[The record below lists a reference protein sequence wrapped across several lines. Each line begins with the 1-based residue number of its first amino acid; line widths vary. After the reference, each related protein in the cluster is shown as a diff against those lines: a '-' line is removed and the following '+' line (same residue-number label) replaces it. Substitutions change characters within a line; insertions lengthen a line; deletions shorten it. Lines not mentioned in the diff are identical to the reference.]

1 MTDLLH
7 IRVARQRKAEAT
19 RHAYVAHRDRVLHQ
33 IYLGYV
39 LLERVRL
46 RRSVPSLTRA
56 HTRPNCRFA
65 LLSGSALM
73 SVVIWAGLRWWA
85 ARKREQRRV
94 RLVSYE
100 ELEEMDLYGTGPLA
114 AEGIGP
120 GLKLGEDDD
129 GEGEG
134 RQGDRLPAYGE

>member
-1 MTDLLH
+1 MIIL
-7 IRVARQRKAEAT
+7 A
-19 RHAYVAHRDRVLHQ
+19 
-33 IYLGYV
+33 
-39 LLERVRL
+39 
-46 RRSVPSLTRA
+46 
-56 HTRPNCRFA
+56 
-65 LLSGSALM
+65 
-73 SVVIWAGLRWWA
+73 IWAGVRWWA
-85 ARKREQRRV
+85 TRKKEQRRV